1 MKSPKPALKLASQLA
16 LVAVSGLMLAACNNS
31 KAVDPPAKLV
41 DFKPTLQVKKLWSE
55 GLGGGGDRLRLGLQP
70 SVADGVVYA
79 ASHKG
84 VVVAMSADKGKELWR
99 TKTKL
104 ELSAGPSAA
113 DGLVVV
119 GSANG
124 ELVALAAD
132 TGKQRWQHQLSGEML
147 SKPLVGKGMV
157 IARTVD
163 GHLQALSAA
172 DGTVRWTVE
181 EAIPKLTLRGT
192 ATPIFA
198 DDTVIAG
205 FDNGKLMA
213 VDANTGDTLWNVTID
228 SPTGRTELD
237 RLGDID
243 APAAYS
249 GRDVFVAGFQ
259 GRVAMLDIGNG
270 QIWWAKDAS
279 SYRGFGLDERVLYLT
294 NSNGLI
300 TAYRRTDGNQQ
311 WEQAVLRQRGLTAPA
326 SVGDSVV
333 VGDYEGYLHWLSK
346 ADGSV
351 QARTSTDGERITN
364 APVVANGRVYVQT
377 DGGKVLAFETKP
389 KS

>member
-1 MKSPKPALKLASQLA
+1 MNFFKLGSKLA
-16 LVAVSGLMLAACNNS
+16 LVALSGLVLTACNNS

-41 DFKPTLQVKKLWSE
+41 DIKPVLQIKKLWSDS
-55 GLGGGGDRLRLGLQP
+55 LGGGGERLRLGLQP
-70 SVADGVVYA
+70 TIVDGVAYA

-84 VVVAMSADKGKELWR
+84 VVIAVTADKGKELWR

-104 ELSAGPSAA
+104 ELSAGPAAA
-113 DGLVVV
+113 DGVVVV

-124 ELVALAAD
+124 ELIALAAD
-132 TGKQRWQHQLSGEML
+132 TGMQRWSHQLSGEML
-147 SKPLVGKGMV
+147 SKPLVGKGLV

-163 GHLQALSAA
+163 GRLQALNVA

-181 EAIPKLTLRGT
+181 EVVPRLSLRGT

-198 DDTVIAG
+198 DEAIIAG
-205 FDNGKLMA
+205 FDNGKLLA
-213 VDANTGDTLWNVTID
+213 LDVNTGDTLWNVTID

-237 RLGDID
+237 RLADID

-259 GRVAMLDIGNG
+259 GRVAMLDVENG

-326 SVGDSVV
+326 SIGESVV

-346 ADGSV
+346 VDGSV

-364 APVVANGRVYVQT
+364 APVVADGRVFVQT
-377 DGGKVLAFETKP
+377 DGGKLIAFETKP
-389 KS
+389 KG